1 MCRAQRLRRHA
12 AFRAPCGARFDEMSY
27 FISFLPAFSFGQN
40 EMNEA
45 DKRELPDYLL
55 RLMKY
60 KAEID
65 LQVKSPDNQ
74 SEE

>member
-1 MCRAQRLRRHA
+1 
-12 AFRAPCGARFDEMSY
+12 MSY